1 MLQALEPAALELSL
15 KVAEEVEAERQQ
27 LHQHWRQ
34 RLERAPY
41 AVERAARQYQAVEPE
56 HRLGARTL
64 ERPWEEALTAEAAL
78 RADYER
84 FQAEQPA
91 ILSAAE
97 RAAIRQLASDIPAL
111 WRAPTTTPADRQA
124 IIRQL
129 VERVVVTVQGQSEI
143 VEVQVHWFGG
153 DGTQAT
159 LIRPVARWEQLIP
172 FLRRFWS

>member
-1 MLQALEPAALELSL
+1 MCQSLAGRPLDAWVSRLVLQALEPAALELSL

-91 ILSAAE
+91 ILSVAE
-97 RAAIRQLASDIPAL
+97 REAIRQLGVS
-111 WRAPTTTPADRQA
+111 QK
-124 IIRQL
+124 
-129 VERVVVTVQGQSEI
+129 
-143 VEVQVHWFGG
+143 
-153 DGTQAT
+153 
-159 LIRPVARWEQLIP
+159 
-172 FLRRFWS
+172 